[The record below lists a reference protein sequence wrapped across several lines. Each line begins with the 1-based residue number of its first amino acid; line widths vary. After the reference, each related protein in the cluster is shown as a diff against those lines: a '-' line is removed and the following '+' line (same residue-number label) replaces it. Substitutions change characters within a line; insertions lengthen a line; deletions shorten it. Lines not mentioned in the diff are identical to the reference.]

1 MSMATKGRA
10 GGSRDPIAF
19 LKKRLAMLERG
30 ALGDVEKVKANL
42 RRRLK
47 LAREQMA
54 RSLKKLKKP
63 G

>member
-1 MSMATKGRA
+1 
-10 GGSRDPIAF
+10 
-19 LKKRLAMLERG
+19 MLERG

-54 RSLKKLKKP
+54 RSLKKLKKLKKP